1 MIIYFIRNL
10 NGALEGNI
18 FKGSFIRASVIAY
31 NKKTA
36 L

>member
-18 FKGSFIRASVIAY
+18 FKGSFA
-31 NKKTA
+31 NTA
-36 L
+36 VLYKRVSYCL